1 MIDWVFVG
9 LNALW
14 ILGLGL
20 ALATLSLALYVTS
33 DQNKKLSEVLKQR
46 DYSTFLNL
54 GIILSCLGICGLVG
68 TWWERFLW
76 GVLALG
82 SITSLW
88 LDTHRK
94 ATPKHG

>member
-14 ILGLGL
+14 ILGLSL
-20 ALATLSLALYVTS
+20 ALATLSLALYNAS
-33 DQNKKLSEVLKQR
+33 DQNKKLSEVLKR
-46 DYSTFLNL
+46 KGYSLFLDL
-54 GIILSCLGICGLVG
+54 SMILLCLGLFGLLDA
-68 TWWERFLW
+68 WWERLLW

>member
-14 ILGLGL
+14 ILGLSL
-20 ALATLSLALYVTS
+20 ALATLSLALYNAS
-33 DQNKKLSEVLKQR
+33 DQNKKLSEVFKQKG
-46 DYSTFLNL
+46 YSPFLDL
-54 GIILSCLGICGLVG
+54 SMILLCLGFCGLVG
-68 TWWERFLW
+68 AWWERLLW
-76 GVLALG
+76 GVLALW